1 MITIKLD
8 KMLGVRDGIL
18 CRTEKGEFL
27 LSFDEM
33 SKYPNQPVPMGE
45 EIKIENCGDGYAI
58 MTIGRTK
65 MKFSESWLRE
75 RNLL

>member
-1 MITIKLD
+1 MVIIKIN

-18 CRTEKGEFL
+18 YKTEKGEFL

-45 EIKIENCGDGYAI
+45 EIKIENCGGGYAV
-58 MTIGRTK
+58 MTIGKTE
-65 MKFSESWLRE
+65 MKFSEKWLRE